1 MEHGL
6 STALT
11 KDRDS
16 GVVARTKV
24 KPVSNA
30 IAIMRY
36 LSNSDTPLRSSEI
49 ARQLSINPSTCF
61 NILRTLVAEDVVE
74 FDDAG
79 KTYQVGVG
87 LRQLAGGALSEQKKM
102 AKARQYLHAFAEE
115 HGVTATLW
123 RVSGSD
129 RMVLEIV
136 EYSPS
141 GMRVHMP
148 TGQRLPIMMG
158 ATGRAILKKTG
169 ITKATA
175 QKQFR
180 KLRWAK
186 KLSFEEYWRDAEK
199 AAALGWSKDD
209 GYFSQG
215 VITFASP
222 ILDESGTLHFSVVAA
237 SIREQIKTAEIDGL
251 GDDLKELRQKLE
263 SFLL

>member
-1 MEHGL
+1 M

-87 LRQLAGGALSEQKKM
+87 LRQLAGGALSERKKM
-102 AKARQYLHAFAEE
+102 AKARQYLHNFAET

-123 RVSGSD
+123 RATGSD
-129 RMVLEIV
+129 RMILDIV
-136 EYSPS
+136 EYSPEV
-141 GMRVHMP
+141 MRVHMP

-158 ATGRAILKKTG
+158 ATGRSILKKSG
-169 ITKATA
+169 ISKSEA
-175 QKQFR
+175 KKRFR
-180 KLRWAK
+180 KLRWARA
-186 KLSFEEYWRDAEK
+186 LSFEEYWRDAEH
-199 AAALGWSKDD
+199 AATAGWAKDD
-209 GYFSQG
+209 GYFAQG

-222 ILDESGTLHFSVVAA
+222 IMDVSEKFYFSVVAV
-237 SIREQIKTAEIDGL
+237 SIREQIKSSEIDRL
-251 GDDLKELRQKLE
+251 GAELNALRQKLE
-263 SFLL
+263 SFLV